1 METKDD
7 ERENY
12 LNYIKRRE
20 TLDNTLLGR
29 KEKKS
34 RKDIH
39 GYRTCHLYDIV
50 EEKKE
55 GEKENTS
62 YLRVTL

>member
-1 METKDD
+1 MTHGNK
-7 ERENY
+7 NY
-12 LNYIKRRE
+12 LNYIKGRE
-20 TLDNTLLGR
+20 TFNNTLLGR

-34 RKDIH
+34 RKDI
-39 GYRTCHLYDIV
+39 YVSRTCHLYDIV

>member
-34 RKDIH
+34 RKDI
-39 GYRTCHLYDIV
+39 
-50 EEKKE
+50 
-55 GEKENTS
+55 
-62 YLRVTL
+62 